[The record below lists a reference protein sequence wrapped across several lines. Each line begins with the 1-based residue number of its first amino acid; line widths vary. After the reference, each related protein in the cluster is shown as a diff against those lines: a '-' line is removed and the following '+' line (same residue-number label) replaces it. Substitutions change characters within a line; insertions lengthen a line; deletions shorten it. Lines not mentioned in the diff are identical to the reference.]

1 MYRDFTYVEDLV
13 KAISLL
19 MKANPNE
26 KNLKVTEGDSLSS
39 VAPFRVLNIGNS
51 DKVMLLDFIDAI
63 EEILKIKAVRNYC
76 QCKWEMSTLP
86 GRY

>member
-1 MYRDFTYVEDLV
+1 
-13 KAISLL
+13 

-63 EEILKIKAVRNYC
+63 EEILKIKPFVIIC

-86 GRY
+86 GQILAC